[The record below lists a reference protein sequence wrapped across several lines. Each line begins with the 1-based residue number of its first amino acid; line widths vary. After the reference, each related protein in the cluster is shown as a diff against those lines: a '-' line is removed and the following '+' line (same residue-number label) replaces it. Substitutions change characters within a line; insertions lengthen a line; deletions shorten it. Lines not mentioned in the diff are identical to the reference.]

1 MQEVWQLW
9 TPKSC
14 GFAANDAKVFI
25 YRHCKRL
32 CVNIKRVPCLMRVP
46 AAEVPREEKR
56 PGTANVY
63 TCIKVNLTL
72 RSPPFLP
79 IQWRNKFYGLES
91 HAHAKINSLN
101 LSLRNF
107 LNI

>member
-1 MQEVWQLW
+1 MQEVRQLW

-14 GFAANDAKVFI
+14 DFAANDAKVFI
-25 YRHCKRL
+25 YRH

-63 TCIKVNLTL
+63 TCIKVYLTL
-72 RSPPFLP
+72 RSPPLSSSLF
-79 IQWRNKFYGLES
+79 NGE
-91 HAHAKINSLN
+91 IN
-101 LSLRNF
+101 F
-107 LNI
+107 MA

>member
-1 MQEVWQLW
+1 MQEVRQLW

-14 GFAANDAKVFI
+14 DFAANDAKVFI
-25 YRHCKRL
+25 YCH

-63 TCIKVNLTL
+63 TCIKVYLAL
-72 RSPPFLP
+72 RSPPLSSSLF
-79 IQWRNKFYGLES
+79 NGE
-91 HAHAKINSLN
+91 IN
-101 LSLRNF
+101 F
-107 LNI
+107 MA